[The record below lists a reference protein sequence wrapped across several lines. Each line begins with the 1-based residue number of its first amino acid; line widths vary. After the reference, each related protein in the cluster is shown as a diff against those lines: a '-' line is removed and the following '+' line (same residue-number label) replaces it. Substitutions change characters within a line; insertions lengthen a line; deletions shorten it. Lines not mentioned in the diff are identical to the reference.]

1 MNKKEVGVYIHI
13 PFCKQKCYY
22 CDFVSFANKEELIER
37 YINALKK
44 EIKYKL
50 KSKDKIDTIYI
61 GGGTPSVI
69 DSKYIVEI
77 LEEIY
82 SVVGFDETREVT
94 IEINPGTV
102 DKEKIEAYKTVGIN
116 RISLGLQTTNDKLL
130 KNIGRIHTYKQF
142 EEAYN
147 LVQKAGFTNINVDL
161 MLALP
166 NQTLEDLKISLNKI
180 INLNPTHI
188 SVYSLILEEG
198 TKLEDLINRKVLEL
212 PSEDIERQMYWKTK
226 HLLEENGYIHYEISN
241 FAKENYKSKHN
252 SNCWEQQEYYGFGL
266 ASHSYIN
273 NVRYSNIEDLSQYIK
288 NIENEEYNKIKQVN
302 EIQTKIS
309 KAKEYM
315 MLSLRTIDGVKIKE
329 YKAKFQ
335 ENPLYI
341 YRREIE
347 KLTQNEL
354 LEIDGDYIKLTAK
367 GIDFANQVWKEFV

>member
-1 MNKKEVGVYIHI
+1 MRGIYIHI

-77 LEEIY
+77 LKEIY
-82 SVVGFDETREVT
+82 SIVGFDATREVT

-147 LVQKAGFTNINVDL
+147 LVKQAGFTNINVDL

-166 NQTLEDLKISLNKI
+166 NQTIKDLEESLKQVIS
-180 INLNPTHI
+180 LNPTHI

-198 TKLEDLINRKVLEL
+198 TKLEDLINRKALEL

-273 NVRYSNIEDLSQYIK
+273 NVRYSELEDLSQYIK
-288 NIENEEYNKIKQVN
+288 NIENEEYNKNKQVN

-354 LEIDGDYIKLTAK
+354 LEIDGDHIKLTAK

>member
-1 MNKKEVGVYIHI
+1 MKGIYIHI

-22 CDFVSFANKEELIER
+22 CDFVSFANKEELIEQ

-82 SVVGFDETREVT
+82 NIVGFNKTREVT
-94 IEINPGTV
+94 IEVNPGTV

-166 NQTLEDLKISLNKI
+166 NQTIKDLEESLKQVISLK
-180 INLNPTHI
+180 PTHI

-226 HLLEENGYIHYEISN
+226 YLLEENGYIHYEISN
-241 FAKENYKSKHN
+241 FAKESYKSKHN
-252 SNCWEQQEYYGFGL
+252 SNCWKQQEYYGFGL

-302 EIQTKIS
+302 EIQTKQS

-315 MLSLRTIDGVKIKE
+315 MLKLRTIVGVEIKE
-329 YKAKFQ
+329 YKKIFQ
-335 ENPLYI
+335 ENPLYV
-341 YRREIE
+341 YRKEIE
-347 KLTQNEL
+347 KLTKNEL

>member
-1 MNKKEVGVYIHI
+1 MRGIYIHI

-82 SVVGFDETREVT
+82 SIVGFDETREVT

-147 LVQKAGFTNINVDL
+147 LVKQEGFTNINVDL

-166 NQTLEDLKISLNKI
+166 NQTIKDLEESLKQVIS
-180 INLNPTHI
+180 LNPTHI
-188 SVYSLILEEG
+188 SVYSLILEEE

-252 SNCWEQQEYYGFGL
+252 SNCWKQQEYYGFGL

-273 NVRYSNIEDLSQYIK
+273 NVRSSNIENLSQYIK

-341 YRREIE
+341 YRKEIE

-354 LEIDGDYIKLTAK
+354 LEIDGDNIKLTAK
-367 GIDFANQVWKEFV
+367 GIDFANQVWEEFV